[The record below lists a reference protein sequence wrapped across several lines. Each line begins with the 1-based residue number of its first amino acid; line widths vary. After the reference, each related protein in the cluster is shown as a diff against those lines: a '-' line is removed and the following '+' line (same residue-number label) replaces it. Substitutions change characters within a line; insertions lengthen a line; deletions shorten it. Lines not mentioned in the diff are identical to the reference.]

1 MDGERDK
8 TEGTWD
14 KAKGKVKE
22 AVGDVTNDR
31 DLETEGRR
39 DQVKGDAEKAV
50 GHAKDAAESVREG
63 VEDATR

>member
-1 MDGERDK
+1 MGGKRDQ

-22 AVGDVTNDR
+22 AAGDAMDDR
-31 DLETEGRR
+31 DLEAEGRR
-39 DQVKGDAEKAV
+39 DQVKGDAEKAL

-63 VEDATR
+63 FEDAKR